1 MALGRR
7 ILVIGH
13 RGTQPYF
20 ENTIESFKAAEK
32 EHADAVETDVRQ
44 TKDGHCVLF
53 HDKKL
58 NRIFRWNV
66 KLRKLSFKAAKKLR
80 IPSVPELLTNIKIP
94 INFEIKERSAVRH
107 ILPLIKK
114 YGREKDVII
123 SSFDILTLIAVRRVD
138 KSIKIA
144 YLIGGSSLISLAKV
158 IMMLPLLKFLRVYA
172 INPDVHSLSK
182 PLIKVAHMAGFKVF
196 TWTINTR
203 KELEKA
209 IKIGVDGVFT
219 DDVHKIKVY
228 LTQK

>member
-123 SSFDILTLIAVRRVD
+123 SYRCINLLWRPIGQLMRIVLVNHPVRGKIILITTMLDIDPL
-138 KSIKIA
+138 
-144 YLIGGSSLISLAKV
+144 KV
-158 IMMLPLLKFLRVYA
+158 ISTYGYRFIIEVSFNKR
-172 INPDVHSLSK
+172 
-182 PLIKVAHMAGFKVF
+182 LI
-196 TWTINTR
+196 
-203 KELEKA
+203 L
-209 IKIGVDGVFT
+209 
-219 DDVHKIKVY
+219 
-228 LTQK
+228 